1 MISGLQE
8 KIEKMLFFALSITGG
23 TIFNM
28 KSLRQFDLNLLVL
41 FEALVTE
48 RHVSRAAE
56 KVFLS
61 QSAMSHALNRLRE
74 QLDDPLLI
82 RTEKGLQ
89 PTARALDMLP
99 EVRAALRQIER
110 ALAPP
115 TQFDPTTSDRL
126 FTVACTDYF
135 EAVIVPEL
143 ISHLRKVA
151 PQITVEVEV
160 ITEDASQNDLENRS
174 VDLVVGMDATDIV
187 PHHLVVEPWVT
198 EKLVC
203 LLGQQEHPG
212 TYQLSLEDYVKL
224 PHVVFFDQTGD
235 NASTIDHWLKERELS
250 RHHIARTMNYM
261 AAAKIV
267 ARTDAVAT
275 LPYHMARLFSQLFP
289 VNIVTPPE
297 NMPAIEMTMIHH
309 PLFSNDPALIWL
321 KQQINLFG
329 QQVQKSALKAYQ

>member
-1 MISGLQE
+1 MPV
-8 KIEKMLFFALSITGG
+8 
-23 TIFNM
+23 M

-48 RHVSRAAE
+48 CHVSRAAE

-110 ALAPP
+110 SLAPP
-115 TQFDPTTSDRL
+115 TLFDPATSDRL
-126 FTVACTDYF
+126 FTVGCTDYF
-135 EAVIVPEL
+135 EAVIFPEL
-143 ISHLRKVA
+143 ITHLHEVA
-151 PQITVEVEV
+151 PWITAEVEV
-160 ITEDASQNDLENRS
+160 ISEDASQHGLEDRT
-174 VDLVVGMDATDIV
+174 VDLVVGMDAKESV
-187 PHHLVVEPWVT
+187 PDHLIVEPWVT

-203 LLGQQEHPG
+203 LLGQKEHPD
-212 TYQLSLEDYVKL
+212 TPELSLEDYIQL
-224 PHVVFFDQTGD
+224 PHVVFLDQTGS
-235 NASTIDHWLKERELS
+235 NASTIDHWLKERGLN
-250 RHHIARTMNYM
+250 RRHIARTMNYM

-267 ARTDAVAT
+267 AKTDAVTT

-289 VNIVTPPE
+289 VNIVKPPE

-321 KQQINLFG
+321 KQQIRFFG
-329 QQVQKSALKAYQ
+329 QQVQIGQ